1 MRICGVDPGLQRTGY
16 GVVEIDGSRRTLVTA
31 GVIRSQDS
39 APLAERLRTIHTG
52 MIQVLQTTR
61 PEIAVFEALYS
72 HYTHPETA
80 ILMGHVRGVL
90 LLAAGALGIPTA
102 EYSATHIK
110 KAVTGRGHAPKPQIQ
125 RMVQM
130 LLNLPAPPE
139 PMDATDA
146 LAGAIAYGHTL
157 RAPALATTGSPR
169 GLQLPR
175 SEAVLR

>member
-16 GVVEIDGSRRTLVTA
+16 GVVEVDGSRMALVNA
-31 GVIRSQDS
+31 GVVRSLSS
-39 APLAERLRTIHTG
+39 AALAERLRTIHAG
-52 MIQVLQTTR
+52 MIHVLQTSR
-61 PEIAVFEALYS
+61 PDLAVFEALYS

-90 LLAAGALGIPTA
+90 LLAAGALGIPVA

-110 KAVTGRGHAPKPQIQ
+110 KAVTGRGHATKPQIQ

-139 PMDATDA
+139 PDDATDA
-146 LAGAIAYGHTL
+146 LAGAIAYAHTL
-157 RAPALATTGSPR
+157 RAPALQAA
-169 GLQLPR
+169 LQ
-175 SEAVLR
+175 